1 MEELVGRIARAA
13 GIGEDVARQAVSIIL
28 NFLNREGPAD
38 RVQQILGA
46 MPGARDMIETDG
58 GGRGFLG
65 GLGGMLGGGMG
76 AMAALNELTS
86 AGLDMSQVQ
95 SVTRELMDVAR
106 EHAGPE
112 AVDEVVNSIPGL
124 NRVV

>member
-1 MEELVGRIARAA
+1 MEELVGRIAQAA
-13 GIGEDVARQAVSIIL
+13 GIGEDVARQAVTIIL
-28 NFLNREGPAD
+28 NFLNREGPSD
-38 RVQQILGA
+38 QVQKILGA
-46 MPGARDMIETDG
+46 LPGAQDVIETEG
-58 GGRGFLG
+58 GGSGFLG

-95 SVTRELMDVAR
+95 SVTRELMAAAR
-106 EHAGPE
+106 EHVGAE

-124 NRVV
+124 NQVL

>member
-13 GIGEDVARQAVSIIL
+13 GIGEDVARQAITIIL
-28 NFLNREGPAD
+28 NFLNREGPSE
-38 RVQQILGA
+38 RVQQILA
-46 MPGARDMIETDG
+46 ALPGAEDVIEADG

-86 AGLDMSQVQ
+86 AGLDMTQVQ
-95 SVTRELMDVAR
+95 SVTRELMDAAR
-106 EHAGPE
+106 EQVGAE
-112 AVDEVVNSIPGL
+112 AVDDVVNSIPGL
-124 NRVV
+124 NQVL